1 MPDSQQPD
9 EPVKR
14 REGVLFFQAYVHLF
28 FIGMSMVL
36 TGTVFRPVCR
46 QLMLRVEPG
55 TPVPGISVQAMRH
68 VELLVAAWVWLLP
81 LVLLL
86 DWGVLWALNRAG
98 IKPLTIAWF
107 CIVVLLC
114 LAHVGICIAGVV
126 QFMMCIRGQGG

>member
-1 MPDSQQPD
+1 MIDPEQPD

-14 REGVLFFQAYVHLF
+14 REGVLFFQTYVHLF
-28 FIGMSMVL
+28 FIGMSMLL

-55 TPVPGISVQAMRH
+55 TLVPEISMQAMRH
-68 VELLVAAWVWLLP
+68 VELLVAAWVWVLP

-86 DWGVLWALNRAG
+86 DWGVLWTLNRAG

-114 LAHVGICIAGVV
+114 LAHVGICIAGVA
-126 QFMMCIRGQGG
+126 QLMMCIRGQVG

>member
-28 FIGMSMVL
+28 FIGMSMLL
-36 TGTVFRPVCR
+36 TGAVFRPVCR
-46 QLMLRVEPG
+46 QLILRVEPG

>member
-36 TGTVFRPVCR
+36 TGIVFRPVCR

-55 TPVPGISVQAMRH
+55 TPVPEISVQAMRH

>member
-1 MPDSQQPD
+1 MPDPEQPD

-28 FIGMSMVL
+28 FIGMSMLL
-36 TGTVFRPVCR
+36 TGIVFRPVCR

-114 LAHVGICIAGVV
+114 LAHVGICIAGVA
-126 QFMMCIRGQGG
+126 QLMMCIRGQGG